1 MARKD
6 TPQPEDM
13 IALFDQ
19 VEDSDRFW
27 NAANAYP
34 SWDEMARQMLWP
46 AIVWPAGF
54 LWTMLVVSWFGWDL
68 RDVQL
73 LFLVGPL
80 LMVAAMVWMM
90 LIPLT
95 MRRRQQRLRSL
106 LTPGERQAL
115 DAMKAASAGRIDHG

>member
-1 MARKD
+1 MAHKD

-27 NAANAYP
+27 KAANAYP
-34 SWDEMARQMLWP
+34 SWDEMARQLLWP
-46 AIVWPAGF
+46 AIVFPAGL
-54 LWTMLVVSWFGWDL
+54 LWMTLVGSWFGWEL
-68 RDVQL
+68 QEIL
-73 LFLVGPL
+73 PLFLVGPL
-80 LMVAAMVWMM
+80 LMAAAMVWVL
-90 LIPLT
+90 LIPRA
-95 MRRRQQRLRSL
+95 MQRRQQRLRSL